1 MDSPRL
7 IKKYANRRLY
17 DTVDSR
23 HVTLADLR
31 RMIVGGTDIK
41 VVDETSGED
50 ITRAL
55 LLQIIVDREQ
65 AGQPLLTEMLLA
77 QLIRFYGNPMQGMM
91 ADYLQRSV
99 DTFLDQQRSV
109 QSRLQ
114 SALSTTPVD
123 TLRELMRGNALMWE
137 TLMGH
142 AADDSSGESASRAVA
157 ATESGGQAKGQ
168 AGGAGK
174 APDEDATEVAEV
186 GARGARSRR
195 APPTGEDEPG

>member
-1 MDSPRL
+1 MEQRRL

-17 DTVDSR
+17 DTVKSR

-31 RMIVGGTDIK
+31 TMIVEGVDIK
-41 VVDETSGED
+41 IVDDTSGED

-65 AGQPLLTEMLLA
+65 AGQPLLTEVLLA

-99 DTFLDQQRSV
+99 DTFVDQQASV

-114 SALSTTPVD
+114 TALSTTPVE
-123 TLRELMRGNALMWE
+123 TMREMMKHNVAAWE
-137 TLMGH
+137 QIMGI
-142 AADDSSGESASRAVA
+142 SGE
-157 ATESGGQAKGQ
+157 
-168 AGGAGK
+168 
-174 APDEDATEVAEV
+174 
-186 GARGARSRR
+186 RR
-195 APPTGEDEPG
+195 NDKNTDIDD

>member
-142 AADDSSGESASRAVA
+142 AADDPPGESASRAVA
-157 ATESGGQAKGQ
+157 TTESVGQ
-168 AGGAGK
+168 AGGARK
-174 APDEDATEVAEV
+174 APDKDAAEAL
-186 GARGARSRR
+186 GTRAARPRR